1 MVDPEG
7 FDDPAASLPVGP
19 SRARRTVMTIVVVLL
34 VASMAFLAFVS
45 GRGMI
50 VPIEPKVVPPSLP
63 EANTA
68 PSPVLNAPK
77 MARLAVVDADGRL
90 STIDE
95 FGGSVVALGAPGTRY
110 AVPAWSPDGRH
121 IAAIATAD
129 DESASVQV
137 FSVSSGAP
145 DSASG
150 TVVYASQESKPEY
163 VFWAPDGRSVTFTTD
178 ERMGAGLWVAP
189 LDGGGTDM
197 PIAHMGAP
205 LYWSWLRDG
214 QPLVHGGGQGG
225 DPFLGEVGLWDRTR
239 AAISTAPGGF
249 RAPGTSADGR
259 YRGFAVRQGD
269 GYRIVVESVD
279 GGVHRE
285 IPVKGT
291 VALAFDPAGDHLA
304 YIAPTTAD
312 PSKVQASQPVGPLQ
326 VLDPASGIS
335 RRVAAG
341 SVVAF
346 SWSPD
351 GRTLAALQLP
361 TDDDKEA
368 IVDSV
373 PTAQLAAY
381 RSVPSDHAGKLS
393 APSDPGVRLRL
404 TFLRTDDWAM
414 RSRSIVE
421 LGESFVSEVI
431 PAFEQYGLSHR
442 LWSPDSSALALPIVA
457 DDGTTSIVEIRPD
470 GSQPRKVASGTAAF
484 WSP

>member
-19 SRARRTVMTIVVVLL
+19 SRARRAVMTVVVVLL

-50 VPIEPKVVPPSLP
+50 VPIERKVVPPSLP
-63 EANTA
+63 QANAA
-68 PSPVLNAPK
+68 PTPVLNDPLT
-77 MARLAVVDADGRL
+77 ARLAVVDTNGRL
-90 STIDE
+90 STIDQ
-95 FGGSVVALGAPGTRY
+95 FGGSVTALGALGTRY
-110 AVPAWSPDGRH
+110 SVPTWSPDGRH
-121 IAAIATAD
+121 IAAIATD
-129 DESASVQV
+129 PDESASVQV
-137 FSVSSGAP
+137 FSVSGGAP
-145 DSASG
+145 DPTTG
-150 TVVYASQESKPEY
+150 TVVYASQQSKPDY
-163 VFWAPDGRSVTFTTD
+163 IFWTPDGRSVTFMTD
-178 ERMGAGLWVAP
+178 ERMGAALWVAP

-214 QPLVHGGGQGG
+214 EPLVHGGAQGG

-239 AAISTAPGGF
+239 DAISTAPGGF

-259 YRGFAVRQGD
+259 YRAFAVRQGD
-269 GYRIVVESVD
+269 AYRIVVESMD

-291 VALAFDPAGDHLA
+291 VALAFDPASDQLA
-304 YIAPTTAD
+304 YIAPTKPD

-326 VLDPASGIS
+326 VLDPATGIS
-335 RRVAAG
+335 QRVAAG

-351 GRTLAALQLP
+351 GKTLAALQLP
-361 TDDDKEA
+361 TDDDKQA
-368 IVDSV
+368 IVPSV
-373 PTAQLAAY
+373 PTARLAAF
-381 RSVPSDHAGKLS
+381 RTTAIDHGGQPA
-393 APSDPGVRLRL
+393 APTDPGVRLRL
-404 TFLRTDDWAM
+404 TFLRTDDWTL
-414 RSRSIVE
+414 RSKSTVE
-421 LGESFVSEVI
+421 LGESFVSEVM

-442 LWSPDSSALALPIVA
+442 LWSPDSSALALPVVA
-457 DDGTTSIVEIRPD
+457 ADGTTSIVEIRPD
-470 GSQPRKVASGTAAF
+470 GSQPRRIASGTAAF